1 MTSES
6 GTFGH
11 AEMVLNTLKASDTF
25 LGLRAP
31 VDVEVIPNF
40 SGHPERIEAWLIFGT
55 HHDSSWAED
64 NASALRD
71 RAISRLR
78 DAGFPEEAVPSFAL
92 RFTSVAEIER
102 RGGRFAFF
110 R

>member
-1 MTSES
+1 M
-6 GTFGH
+6 FGY
-11 AEMVLNTLKASDTF
+11 AEMVLNTLKASDAF
-25 LGLRAP
+25 RGLRSP

-40 SGHPERIEAWLIFGT
+40 SGHPERMEAWLIFGIT
-55 HHDSSWAED
+55 EDSSWAED
-64 NASALRD
+64 NASAFRD

-78 DAGFPEEAVPSFAL
+78 DAGFPEAALPSFAL
-92 RFTSVAEIER
+92 RFTSVAEIEQ